1 MDIIRDESDI
11 GIAAV
16 LIIQHLFNNGIMLV
30 VKSLGDGM
38 RRNLEGIGL
47 NIEFTDLTDID
58 SVLESLD

>member
-1 MDIIRDESDI
+1 
-11 GIAAV
+11 
-16 LIIQHLFNNGIMLV
+16 MLV

-47 NIEFTDLTDID
+47 NIEFTELTDIN